1 MLLGDHA
8 VDTASRPADDDGD
21 ITIRRFERRRR
32 LMAVAKRQFA
42 RFGYDHVSLQGIALA
57 ADLDWEDFAPHFR
70 DKRGLLA
77 AILEDGW
84 KNLLPRL
91 ADIAS
96 NSITA
101 HSAILG
107 MLAYMAGVLQKDEEL
122 ARLLLLEG
130 RQPDPQAGGMVFSN
144 GYRRF
149 MQLFRDQVARGQRD
163 GSFHPGAHPQ
173 VAASMLLGAFDGMLR
188 DRIVAA
194 QERSVTPY
202 SGAELMSSFDSLVAS
217 LKE

>member
-1 MLLGDHA
+1 MLLDERA
-8 VDTASRPADDDGD
+8 MDASASLADDGGE

-32 LMAVAKRQFA
+32 LMAAAKRMFA
-42 RFGYDHVSLQGIALA
+42 RFGYDHMSVQGIALA
-57 ADLDWEDFAPHFR
+57 ADLDWQEYASHFH

-77 AILEDGW
+77 AVLEDGW
-84 KNLLPRL
+84 KGLLARL
-91 ADIAS
+91 TDIAS

-101 HSAILG
+101 HSAILA
-107 MLAYMAGVLQKDEEL
+107 MLAYMAGALQKDEDL

-130 RQPDPQAGGMVFSN
+130 RQPDPQGGGMAFSV

-149 MQLFRDQVARGQRD
+149 AQLFRDQVARGQRD
-163 GSFHPGAHPQ
+163 GSFRPSAHPQ

-194 QERSVTPY
+194 QERSTTPY
-202 SGAELMSSFDSLVAS
+202 TGAELMSSFDALVAS
-217 LKE
+217 LKN

>member
-1 MLLGDHA
+1 MLLDERA
-8 VDTASRPADDDGD
+8 MDASKRLADDGGE

-32 LMAVAKRQFA
+32 LMASAKRMFA
-42 RFGYDHVSLQGIALA
+42 RLGYDHMSVQGIALA
-57 ADLDWEDFAPHFR
+57 ADLDWQENASHFH

-77 AILEDGW
+77 AVLEDGW
-84 KNLLPRL
+84 KGLLSRL
-91 ADIAS
+91 TDIAS

-107 MLAYMAGVLQKDEEL
+107 MLAYMAGALQKDEDL

-130 RQPDPQAGGMVFSN
+130 RQPDPHGGGMAFSI

-149 MQLFRDQVARGQRD
+149 AQLFRDQVARGQRD
-163 GSFHPGAHPQ
+163 GSFRPSSHPQ

-194 QERSVTPY
+194 QERSTTPY
-202 SGAELMSSFDSLVAS
+202 TGAELMSSFDALVSS
-217 LKE
+217 LKN